1 MKPLYF
7 IIAISVTLLIFY
19 LILYS
24 LTYTICIEGLDSDD
38 DHHSDSRSSARYTA
52 KNQREVSD
60 LFNKKKEKKDS
71 PKGDP
76 FKWPTKKEKKVTH
89 THPALLY
96 YNSNGEILPVEH
108 GHKLTE
114 TSLSN
119 TDIND
124 SPSNTTFI
132 FGQKVNNARHVKLKG
147 KKYKHKEAGWMH
159 YSMPLPL
166 NDDKEIIDITSN
178 SKYLSP
184 ALWKDVND
192 SEAEGYLYPYNII
205 NRFDKNAIDIT
216 MPYGKQVH
224 DKLQDQNPS
233 DSRYFRGIKHTH
245 IRDKKHGTAKGE
257 WHLKKRKIKNK
268 KSLLKDSKKLGVTG
282 EKDV

>member
-7 IIAISVTLLIFY
+7 IICISLSLLLFY
-19 LILYS
+19 LLLSSI
-24 LTYTICIEGLDSDD
+24 TYRICVEGFDSDD
-38 DHHSDSRSSARYTA
+38 DHYTSN
-52 KNQREVSD
+52 NQKKVGD
-60 LFNKKKEKKDS
+60 IVKKKKNKKDS
-71 PKGDP
+71 LKGDP

-89 THPALLY
+89 THPTLLY
-96 YNSNGEILPVEH
+96 YNSNGEILPVKH

-114 TSLSN
+114 NSVSN
-119 TDIND
+119 TDNNE
-124 SPSNTTFI
+124 SPLDIRFM

-166 NDDKEIIDITSN
+166 NDNKEIIDITSN
-178 SKYLSP
+178 IKYLSP
-184 ALWKDVND
+184 ALWKDVTD
-192 SEAEGYLYPYNII
+192 SDAEGYLYPYTII

-216 MPYGKQVH
+216 MPYGEQIH

-245 IRDKKHGTAKGE
+245 KRREKHGTAQGE
-257 WHLKKRKIKNK
+257 WQLKKRNIK
-268 KSLLKDSKKLGVTG
+268 SKK
-282 EKDV
+282 